1 MNEHGVCAPSL
12 RSSFFSL
19 SPFLGGGGRG
29 EGVHPRVMSLRKR
42 PSPRPSPRKSG
53 ERERSESAKIGLL
66 AAALLLACSPLGA
79 QPAADYANRMI
90 HVVVPSPA
98 GGPPDQLARM
108 VASKLGT
115 AFNQTV
121 IVENRPGAGGM
132 IGTAHVAKTPPD
144 GYTVLITTASHT
156 LIPAFTPNTPYDA
169 VKDFTPVTLL
179 AENYGQVLL
188 VRPSL
193 PVTSVQQ
200 LVALARAQP
209 GKLSYGQAGLGTA
222 SHIPAEVMLGAADID
237 MLEVPYKGTSAAM
250 TDLLAGQIDMFFIG
264 PQIGL
269 PFVQEGKLRALAVT
283 GSERWKG
290 MPDVPTMQEQ
300 GFPGFNVVNWFGAW
314 LPARAPPAVVARL
327 QREIARALREPDME
341 KTFDVLGLRA
351 IGSSPDD
358 FARFVAQEAVAAQDI
373 ARRMQG
379 RKK

>member
-1 MNEHGVCAPSL
+1 
-12 RSSFFSL
+12 
-19 SPFLGGGGRG
+19 
-29 EGVHPRVMSLRKR
+29 MSKH
-42 PSPRPSPRKSG
+42 SAC
-53 ERERSESAKIGLL
+53 AKI
-66 AAALLLACSPLGA
+66 AIVTAALLLAASPVRA
-79 QPAADYANRMI
+79 QPADYPSRVI
-90 HVVVPSPA
+90 HIVVPSPA
-98 GGPPDQLARM
+98 GGPPDQIARM
-108 VASKLGT
+108 VATKLSVALG
-115 AFNQTV
+115 QSV

-132 IGTAHVAKTPPD
+132 VGTAHVAKTPPD

-156 LIPAFTPNTPYDA
+156 LIPAFTPDTPYDA

-179 AENYGQVLL
+179 AENYGQALL

-193 PVTSVQQ
+193 PVTTVQQ

-222 SHIPAEVMLGAADID
+222 SHIPAEVMLAAANIE
-237 MLEVPYKGTSAAM
+237 MLEVPYKGTSEAM
-250 TDLLAGQIDMFFIG
+250 TDLLAGRIDMFFIG

-269 PFVQEGKLRALAVT
+269 PFVQDGRLRALALT

-314 LPARAPPAVVARL
+314 LPAHAPPAIVARL
-327 QREIARALREPDME
+327 WREIARALREPDMA

-351 IGSSPDD
+351 VGSSPAD
-358 FARFVAQEAVAAQDI
+358 FARFVAQEAIAAQDI

>member
-1 MNEHGVCAPSL
+1 MNGHRASAYACA
-12 RSSFFSL
+12 
-19 SPFLGGGGRG
+19 FLT
-29 EGVHPRVMSLRKR
+29 
-42 PSPRPSPRKSG
+42 
-53 ERERSESAKIGLL
+53 
-66 AAALLLACSPLGA
+66 AALLLATSPLAA
-79 QPAADYANRMI
+79 QPAPYPNRVI
-90 HVVVPSPA
+90 HIVVPSPA
-98 GGPPDQLARM
+98 GGPPDQIARM
-108 VASKLGT
+108 VATRLGT
-115 AFNQTV
+115 AFNQSV

-132 IGTAHVAKTPPD
+132 VGTAHVAKTAPD

-169 VKDFTPVTLL
+169 VKDFSPVTML
-179 AENYGQVLL
+179 AENFGQALL

-193 PVTSVQQ
+193 PVKTVQE

-222 SHIPAEVMLGAADID
+222 SHIPAEVMLAAANID
-237 MLEVPYKGTSAAM
+237 MLEVPYKGTSEAM
-250 TDLLAGQIDMFFIG
+250 TDLLSGRIDMFFIG

-269 PFVQEGKLRALAVT
+269 PFVQDGKLRALALT
-283 GSERWKG
+283 GRERWKG

-314 LPARAPPAVVARL
+314 LPARAPPAIVARL
-327 QREIARALREPDME
+327 QREIARALQEPDME

-351 IGSSPDD
+351 VGSSPDE
-358 FARFVAQEAVAAQDI
+358 FARFVAQEAAAAQDI